1 MRQFVAI
8 LRDSFREAVDGFVI
22 YLMLVLSALL
32 IVLVG
37 SISYRPAPASDA
49 LPRLFG
55 TQPWEP
61 NRFALIFPNRG
72 KSTAPTGV
80 PARVD
85 YRAADVQNTPNGGTF
100 VLQVRPHRDARPR
113 PPEAEEDGGAG
124 EKGGKDDKGGKA
136 KAKPKNE
143 DDPADDP
150 KGPDGFRW
158 AVYAWK
164 QPAGEKIKNPFAEK
178 AKKSGR
184 ERVELEIVTPPA
196 ATAEDLKTVTD
207 EDMAA
212 FLRFQFATY
221 VGVDDVTVTRRAGP
235 AEPRYEFDV
244 TVNGIT
250 GARGW
255 PNEVSVLFGL
265 FPPMKGASLGEVLAF
280 TQDKL
285 VGGLGAGVALIISV
299 VITAFFVPN
308 LLRKG
313 SIDLLISKPI
323 GRVQLLVYKYVGGL
337 TFIFLIAT
345 VTVGGVWLVTGV
357 RSGSWN
363 PSFLLV
369 IPVLTFSF
377 AILYAVSVVVAVY
390 TRSAIAAI
398 LVTLAFMLALFVFGL
413 VKSFFD
419 ENKVLGI
426 FDLPEWSYTLVDT
439 LNNVLP
445 RYKDLD
451 RLTTR
456 LVTDSTRTVGDA
468 RLQGLLIDYP
478 SWTGTIGVSLA
489 FIAVMLGLAA
499 WRFVK
504 RDY

>member
-8 LRDSFREAVDGFVI
+8 LKDSFREAVDGFVI
-22 YLMLVLSALL
+22 YLMLAGSALL
-32 IVLVG
+32 VLLVA

-49 LPRLFG
+49 LPRLLAPRPG
-55 TQPWEP
+55 EP
-61 NRFALIFPNRG
+61 NRFAVIFPDRG
-72 KSTAPTGV
+72 KSPAPTGV
-80 PARVD
+80 PAQVD
-85 YRAADVQNTPNGGTF
+85 YRAAEVQDAPNGATF
-100 VLQVRPHRDARPR
+100 VLKVRPHRNPT
-113 PPEAEEDGGAG
+113 PPKKAAAEEEDEDG
-124 EKGGKDDKGGKA
+124 EKVEKKA
-136 KAKPKNE
+136 KEKAKPKAE

-158 AVYAWK
+158 AVFAWK

-178 AKKSGR
+178 MKKAGP
-184 ERVELEIVTPPA
+184 ERAQLEIVTPPM
-196 ATAEDLKTVTD
+196 ATEDDLKTVTD

-212 FLRFQFATY
+212 FIKYQFATF
-221 VGVDDVTVTRRAGP
+221 VGTDDVTVRRRAGP

-244 TVNGIT
+244 TVNGIV
-250 GARGW
+250 GAAGW
-255 PNEVSVLFGL
+255 PNEVSVLFGA
-265 FPPMKGASLGEVLAF
+265 FPPMKRFSLGEALSF
-280 TQDKL
+280 IQDGL
-285 VGGLGAGVALIISV
+285 VNGLGAGIALIISV

-313 SIDLLISKPI
+313 SIDLMISKPI
-323 GRVQLLVYKYVGGL
+323 GRVQLLVFKYVGGL

-345 VTVGGVWLVTGV
+345 VTVGGVWLATGV
-357 RSGSWN
+357 RSGNWN
-363 PSFLLV
+363 PSFLLL

-377 AILYAVSVVVAVY
+377 AILYAVSVTVAVF

-398 LVTLAFMLALFVFGL
+398 LVTLAFMFGLYLFGL

-419 ENKVLGI
+419 VNKVLAVA
-426 FDLPEWSYTLVDT
+426 DLPEWSYTVVDT

-489 FIAVMLGLAA
+489 FIAVMLALAS
-499 WRFVK
+499 WRLVK

>member
-8 LRDSFREAVDGFVI
+8 LKDSFREAVDGFVI
-22 YLMLVLSALL
+22 YLMLGLSALL
-32 IVLVG
+32 ILLVA
-37 SISYRPAPASDA
+37 SISYRPAAASEA
-49 LPRLFG
+49 LPKLLAPP
-55 TQPWEP
+55 PWEM
-61 NRFALIFPNRG
+61 NRFGIIFPDRG

-85 YRAADVQNTPNGGTF
+85 YLPAEVQDRPNGGTF
-100 VLQVRPHRDARPR
+100 VLKVRPHRNPTPTR
-113 PPEAEEDGGAG
+113 PPAVEEGGDGG
-124 EKGGKDDKGGKA
+124 EKGVKA
-136 KAKPKNE
+136 KAKPKAE

-164 QPAGEKIKNPFAEK
+164 QPAGEKVKNPFAEK
-178 AKKSGR
+178 AKKAGP
-184 ERVELEIVTPPA
+184 ERQQLEVVMPPM
-196 ATAEDLKTVTD
+196 ATEDDLKTVTD
-207 EDMAA
+207 DDMAA
-212 FLRFQFATY
+212 FIKYQFATF
-221 VGVDDVTVTRRAGP
+221 VGTNDVTVTRRSGP

-244 TVNGIT
+244 AVNGVA

-255 PNEVSVLFGL
+255 PNEVSVLFGV
-265 FPPMKGASLGEVLAF
+265 FPPLKRFSLGEALSF
-280 TQDKL
+280 IQDGL
-285 VGGLGAGVALIISV
+285 VNGLGAGVALIISV

-323 GRVQLLVYKYVGGL
+323 GRLQLLVYKYVGGL

-345 VTVGGVWLVTGV
+345 VAVGGVWLATGV
-357 RSGSWN
+357 RSGSWD

-398 LVTLAFMLALFVFGL
+398 LVTLAFMFSLYVFGQI
-413 VKSFFD
+413 KSFFD
-419 ENKVLGI
+419 VNKVLGI
-426 FDLPEWSYTLVDT
+426 ADLPEWSYTLVDT

-451 RLTTR
+451 RLTSR

-468 RLQGLLIDYP
+468 RIQGLLIDYP
-478 SWTGTIGVSLA
+478 SWSGTIGVSLA
-489 FIAVMLGLAA
+489 FIAAMLGLAG

>member
-22 YLMLVLSALL
+22 YLMLALSLLLVL
-32 IVLVG
+32 LVA
-37 SISYRPAPASDA
+37 SISYRPAAPSDA
-49 LPRLFG
+49 LPRLLG
-55 TQPWEP
+55 GQGEM
-61 NRFALIFPNRG
+61 NRFAIIFPDRG
-72 KSTAPTGV
+72 KSGAPTGV
-80 PARVD
+80 PAQVD
-85 YRAADVQNTPNGGTF
+85 YRPADVKDAPNGGTF
-100 VLQVRPHRDARPR
+100 VLKVRPHRNATPPR
-113 PPEAEEDGGAG
+113 PPAAEDGDDAAKGA
-124 EKGGKDDKGGKA
+124 KDEKA
-136 KAKPKNE
+136 KAKPKAE

-164 QPAGEKIKNPFAEK
+164 QPAGEKIKNPFGEK
-178 AKKSGR
+178 VKKAGP
-184 ERVELEIVTPPA
+184 ERAQLELVMPPV
-196 ATAEDLKTVTD
+196 ATDDDLKTVTD
-207 EDMAA
+207 DDMVA
-212 FLRFQFATY
+212 FIKFQFATF
-221 VGVDDVTVTRRAGP
+221 VGTDDVTVTRRPGP

-244 TVNGIT
+244 TVAGIA

-265 FPPMKGASLGEVLAF
+265 FPPLKRFSLGEALSF
-280 TQDKL
+280 IQDGL
-285 VGGLGAGVALIISV
+285 VNGLGAGIALIISV

-345 VTVGGVWLVTGV
+345 VAVGGVWLATGV
-357 RSGSWN
+357 RSGSWD

-398 LVTLAFMLALFVFGL
+398 LVTLAFMFGLYVFGQ
-413 VKSFFD
+413 VKTFFD
-419 ENKVLGI
+419 LNKVLHI
-426 FDLPEWSYTLVDT
+426 ADLPEWSYTLVDT
-439 LNNVLP
+439 VNNVLP

-451 RLTTR
+451 RLTSR

-478 SWTGTIGVSLA
+478 SWAGTIGVSLG
-489 FIAVMLGLAA
+489 FIALMLGVAA
-499 WRFVK
+499 QRFVK